1 MDWFI
6 DSVSEADALKSA
18 LCKARVCH
26 AAELEGLQGQALA
39 AKACDLGVPHLSGPE
54 LLALA
59 RAAGPLEL

>member
-6 DSVSEADALKSA
+6 DSITEADALKSA

-26 AAELEGLQGQALA
+26 AAELEGLEGQALA

>member
-6 DSVSEADALKSA
+6 TTISEADALKSA
-18 LCKARVCH
+18 LFKARVYH
-26 AAELEGLQGQALA
+26 AAELEGLEGQALA

-54 LLALA
+54 MLALA